1 MLAKN
6 AKKQKRVN
14 PFLLPRDVEP
24 ISYNICL
31 TPDLQKFTFTG
42 EEGISVKIK
51 NPVSRIT
58 LHSVGLGITYVQLL
72 PDDQEALEPKKIS
85 FDEKKETVTFD
96 FGRPLKKGAAT
107 LMIDFTGELN
117 DKLHGFYRTS
127 YEISGV
133 KKFGAATQF
142 EAIDARRAFPCFD
155 EPDRKA
161 NFEIQLI
168 APKDM
173 TALSNMPA
181 ETEMP
186 WTDDKK
192 IVYFG
197 KTPKMSTYLTAW
209 VVADLNYLEAYDKN
223 GVRIRVYTTPDKKD
237 FGKFA
242 LECALHDLPYY
253 ADYYKIPYPWGKLD
267 LVALTDFAA
276 GAMENCGLLTF
287 RETALLIDPKNSSA
301 AAKERVADVVA
312 HEIGH
317 MWFGDLVTMRW
328 WDHIWLNEGFATFAE
343 MRAVAHQ
350 FPEWKRD
357 LRFVAEDVVA
367 ALHDM
372 DKKNSHPI
380 EPEIEDPEKVR
391 EIFDTTTYSGG
402 SSVCLMIEQYLGEKG
417 FRKGIH
423 NNIKKHKY
431 GNITTDDLWEEL
443 GKATHKPV
451 AAIMGSYTRQAGYP
465 VILVNKLVHGVGKKA
480 KVVLRLEQKRF
491 LFDGSKA
498 RDNMLWK
505 VPIGFATPRTKD
517 KAHTFQYMDKRKA
530 SFAVEASE
538 SDWIKLNPGQTSLY
552 RVAYPKDMWRML
564 LYAVQMERLS
574 PADRL
579 GLVDDGLALARA
591 GYMKTSQ
598 ALDMIEAHYHEN
610 DYFVWTVVSSKIG
623 AVANLISGQDYKKK
637 FDYFAANFFNPTANI
652 VGWKKTPCE
661 SHQTTLLRSLVLR
674 NAAAYGDEEVIEEAK
689 ERFDS
694 FFANGE
700 LDPDIRQMVYAV
712 VAENGDE
719 SDYKK
724 LLTVYDSTELHEEK
738 VRVIRA
744 LGSSRNQDVI
754 KKILDMTFGERIRIQ
769 DIPIL
774 LGNLGSNSYAQ
785 KAVWQFVKN
794 NWGVF
799 KEKFPGG
806 RFETVLDIIEATV
819 SGFTTVE
826 DLGDVKAFFKAEGL
840 TNKGTIKKCL
850 EMIRSNIAWLK
861 RDKEDIRNW
870 LEGN

>member
-6 AKKQKRVN
+6 AKKQKRIN

-24 ISYNICL
+24 TSYNICL
-31 TPDLQKFTFTG
+31 SPDLQNFTFTG
-42 EEGISVKIK
+42 EEGISVEIK

-58 LHSVGLGITYVQLL
+58 LHSVGLGITNVQLL
-72 PDDQEALEPKKIS
+72 PDDQEDLEPEKIS

-96 FGRPLKKGAAT
+96 FGRPLKKGMAT

-127 YEISGV
+127 YTVGGV

-168 APKDM
+168 VPKDM
-173 TALSNMPA
+173 TALSNMPV
-181 ETEMP
+181 EQEMP
-186 WTDDKK
+186 WTEDKK

-197 KTPKMSTYLTAW
+197 KTPKMSSYLAAW
-209 VVADLNYLEAYDKN
+209 VVADLDYLEAYDKN

-242 LECALHDLPYY
+242 LECALHDLSYY
-253 ADYYKIPYPWGKLD
+253 ADYYKIPYPLDKLD
-267 LVALTDFAA
+267 LVALPDFAA
-276 GAMENCGLLTF
+276 GAMENWGLLTF

-301 AAKERVADVVA
+301 SAKERVADVVA
-312 HEIGH
+312 HENAH

-343 MRAVAHQ
+343 MRAVAHH

-357 LRFVAEDVVA
+357 LRFVAEDVVS

-402 SSVCLMIEQYLGEKG
+402 SSVCLMIEQFLGEKG
-417 FRKGIH
+417 FRKGGH
-423 NNIKKHKY
+423 NNIKKNKY
-431 GNITTDDLWEEL
+431 GNITTADLWKEL
-443 GKATHKPV
+443 GKATGKPV
-451 AAIMGSYTRQAGYP
+451 SAIMGSYTKQPGYP
-465 VILVNKLVHGVGKKA
+465 IILVNRKNKKDMA
-480 KVVLRLEQKRF
+480 VLELEQKRF
-491 LFDGSKA
+491 IFDGS
-498 RDNMLWK
+498 RDKNNTLWK
-505 VPIGFATPRTKD
+505 VPIGFVTPGTKD
-517 KAHTFQYMDKRKA
+517 KTPIFRYMDKQKA
-530 SFAVEASE
+530 SCAVHTSE

-552 RVAYPKDMWRML
+552 RVMYPKDMWRKL
-564 LYAVQMERLS
+564 IYAVQMGELS

-598 ALDMIEAHYHEN
+598 ALDMIEAHYHET
-610 DYFVWTVVSSKIG
+610 DYFVWTVVSSRIG
-623 AVANLISGQDYKKK
+623 AISNLIFRQDYEKK
-637 FDYFAANFFNPTANI
+637 FNDFAANLFDPTVMI
-652 VGWKKTPCE
+652 VGWEKIPGE
-661 SHQTTLLRSLVLR
+661 SHQATLLRSLVLR
-674 NAAAYGDEEVIEEAK
+674 NAAAYGNEEIIEEAK
-689 ERFDS
+689 KRFNS
-694 FFANGE
+694 ASVTNGE
-700 LDPDIRQMVYAV
+700 LDPDLRQMVYSI

-719 SDYKK
+719 KDYEK
-724 LLTVYDSTELHEEK
+724 LLAIYDSTELQEEQ
-738 VRVIRA
+738 VRVIRS
-744 LGSSRNQDVI
+744 LGNSRNQDAI
-754 KKILDMTFGERIRIQ
+754 KKILGLNFNGRIRIQ

-774 LGNLGSNSYAQ
+774 LGNLGSNPHAR
-785 KAVWQFVKN
+785 KAVWQFVKD
-794 NWGVF
+794 NWQTF
-799 KEKFPGG
+799 KDTFPGG
-806 RFETVLDIIEATV
+806 RFETVLNIIKATV
-819 SGFTTVE
+819 SGFTTAE
-826 DLGDVKAFFKAEGL
+826 DLGDVKTFFKAEKL
-840 TNKGTIKKCL
+840 VKNATAKKCL

-870 LEGN
+870 LEGKIV